1 MFPSAAE
8 IKNLCQF
15 ALAFA
20 VIASVLPPAAA
31 APNYFTRTWQVEQGL
46 PQNKVTA
53 VVQTADGYVWVGTYN
68 GLARFDGV
76 RFTVFDDNNTPE
88 LRSSRIT
95 SLFEAGD
102 GALWIGT
109 ENGDVSQYKDGRFSA
124 VPLRANWSGGKIYAI
139 TADDAGDVW
148 LLNEAGELARARDGK
163 VLLPP
168 AGAVSKVLCLAR
180 ASDGTVWVE
189 REGVVSALKN
199 GRLSA
204 ALSTNNYVQGFCA
217 ARDGGFWVACN
228 TGIRKWKDGEWATG
242 SVPAPWRWNIVANL
256 METSAGALAGGTSD
270 SGLWLVFPGLANTP
284 ALQLAHTNG
293 LPSDWVISLGEDREK
308 NLWCGTGAGLVLI
321 RPSNLETI
329 SPPDKWK
336 GRPVLSVLPA
346 PDGALWVG
354 TEGAG
359 LYRLQ
364 NGDWTNFGPALGI
377 RNSYVWSL
385 AADGAGKIWA
395 GTWGGGLF
403 EQKGDAFDF
412 APGLENF
419 LLPVPALLFAGLR
432 CAEVSSAAAVGDN
445 SQKTGDLLGQEA
457 SATQA
462 GGDLWIGTPS
472 GALHY
477 QNGKTEAF
485 NEIAGLRRAVV
496 SSGAASEDRSPK
508 TRDTL
513 MPEATA
519 TQAGKPFG
527 DVRTIAQDKMGAL
540 WFGTAGGGLVRL
552 QNGDFHRFN
561 KSDGLSSDFIECLHF
576 ADVGTLWIGTFGG
589 GLDRFENGKFSVINR
604 EQGLPN
610 GVIGHIES
618 DGRGFL
624 WMSSYAGVLRAS
636 EKDLNRCAD
645 GEIAEVPFLNYGIN
659 DGLPTLE
666 CSEGSQSA
674 GGKTADGRLWFP
686 TAKGLVAVDPADVRI
701 NPLPPPVHIEE
712 MRVDGKKFTDG
723 NATGLRQDEAREPMA
738 ADGYGP
744 AKAGPL
750 KVPPGRHRIEF
761 EYAGLS
767 FVAPEKVRFKCRL
780 NNFETDWADAGAKR
794 VATYNYIPP
803 GNYSFQVIAC
813 NNDGVWNETGASL
826 KFEVLPYFWQT
837 TWFRVLGGLAT
848 VLAAGGAVW
857 FDTRRRMRRRLER
870 AERQRDIERERS
882 RIARDIHDDLG
893 AQLTR
898 ITMMS
903 ESARGELAN
912 PERAAAGLEKIYD
925 TARELTRSMDEIVWA
940 VSPRHDTLESLAAY
954 LEKFAQ
960 DWLAAAGIR
969 CRLDLPLQF
978 PEWRLTSEV
987 RHNLFLACK
996 EALHNVVKHS
1006 AATEVQIRLA
1016 VRQTSFELE
1025 IEDNG
1030 RGFSPAAKRRNLP
1043 DGSGSPRGVMPLTR
1057 SSARPAIPHGA
1068 SLSSGNG
1075 LENMARRLS
1084 GIGGTFDLRS
1094 VPGTGTKIIFT
1105 VQLPASR
1112 A

>member
-1 MFPSAAE
+1 MRWALFHGASAAE
-8 IKNLCQF
+8 ITSLCRF
-15 ALAFA
+15 ALVFA
-20 VIASVLPPAAA
+20 VIASVLLPAAA

-53 VVQTADGYVWVGTYN
+53 VVQTADGYVWLGTYN

-88 LRSSRIT
+88 LRSSRVT

-102 GALWIGT
+102 GTLWIGT
-109 ENGDVSQYKDGRFSA
+109 ENGDVSQYKDGHFAA

-139 TADDAGDVW
+139 TDDDAGDVW
-148 LLNEAGELARARDGK
+148 LLNDAGELARARDGK
-163 VLLPP
+163 VLSPP
-168 AGAVSKVLCLAR
+168 SGAVSKVLCLAR
-180 ASDGTVWVE
+180 ASDGTIWVE

-228 TGIRKWKDGEWATG
+228 AGIRKWKDGKWVAG
-242 SVPAPWRWNIVANL
+242 LIPAPWRWNIVANF
-256 METSAGALAGGTSD
+256 METSGGALAGGTSD
-270 SGLWLVFPGLANTP
+270 SGLWLVFPGRTNTP
-284 ALQLAHTNG
+284 ALQLALTNG
-293 LPSDWVISLGEDREK
+293 LPSDWVISLGEDLEK

-329 SPPDKWK
+329 SPPDNWK

-346 PDGALWVG
+346 SDGALWVG

-364 NGDWTNFGPALGI
+364 NGDWTNFDPARGI
-377 RNSYVWSL
+377 RNPYVWSL

-403 EQKGDAFDF
+403 AQKDDAFDF

-419 LLPVPALLFAGLR
+419 LLPAPALLFVDG
-432 CAEVSSAAAVGDN
+432 E
-445 SQKTGDLLGQEA
+445 
-457 SATQA
+457 
-462 GGDLWIGTPS
+462 LWIGTPS
-472 GALHY
+472 GAVRY
-477 QNGKTEAF
+477 QNGKIEAF
-485 NEIAGLRRAVV
+485 NEI
-496 SSGAASEDRSPK
+496 
-508 TRDTL
+508 
-513 MPEATA
+513 
-519 TQAGKPFG
+519 AGKPFG
-527 DVRTIAQDKMGAL
+527 DVRAIARDKSGAL

-552 QNGDFHRFN
+552 STLRSSATEDGQNGDFHRFN

-576 ADVGTLWIGTFGG
+576 ADDGALWIGTFGG
-589 GLDRFENGKFSVINR
+589 GLDRFKNGKFSVINR

-645 GEIAEVPFLNYGIN
+645 GEISEVPFLTCGIN

-666 CSEGSQSA
+666 CSEGLQPA

-686 TAKGLVAVDPADVRI
+686 TAKGLVAVDPAGVRI
-701 NPLPPPVHIEE
+701 NPLPPRVRIEE
-712 MRVDGKKFTDG
+712 MRVDDKKFADG
-723 NATGLRQDEAREPMA
+723 NA
-738 ADGYGP
+738 
-744 AKAGPL
+744 AGPL
-750 KVPPGRHRIEF
+750 KIPPGRHRIEF

-767 FVAPEKVRFKCRL
+767 FVAPEKVWFKCRL
-780 NNFETDWADAGAKR
+780 NNFETEWANAGAKR

-803 GNYSFQVIAC
+803 GNYSFQVTAC

-837 TWFRVLGGLAT
+837 TWFHVLGGLAT
-848 VLAAGGAVW
+848 VLAAGGVVW
-857 FDTRRRMRRRLER
+857 FETRRRMRRRLER

-903 ESARGELAN
+903 ESARGDLGN

-925 TARELTRSMDEIVWA
+925 TALELTRSMDEIVWA
-940 VSPRHDTLESLAAY
+940 VSPRHDTLESLATY
-954 LEKFAQ
+954 LEKFAH

-978 PEWRLTSEV
+978 PEWHLTSEA
-987 RHNLFLACK
+987 RHNVFLAFK
-996 EALHNVVKHS
+996 EALHNAVKHS
-1006 AATEVQIRLA
+1006 GASEVLIRLA
-1016 VRQTSFELE
+1016 VKEKSFELAV
-1025 IEDNG
+1025 EDNG
-1030 RGFSPAAKRRNLP
+1030 RGFAVGEKMKNSHVVQGRAA
-1043 DGSGSPRGVMPLTR
+1043 
-1057 SSARPAIPHGA
+1057 
-1068 SLSSGNG
+1068 SGNG
-1075 LENMARRLS
+1075 LENMKRRLAT
-1084 GIGGTFDLRS
+1084 IGGSCEIQS
-1094 VPGTGTKIIFT
+1094 VPGAGTQVIFF
-1105 VQLPASR
+1105 VQLKASAGGKTGR
-1112 A
+1112 